1 MSDTNPRRPRVFDAD
16 DPALDFPVPP
26 TSAAPAATAAGTTA
40 GPGADVDAADAPPP
54 PRARSRPGWGSVLLS
69 ALLGLA
75 LLGIGAWFARLAS
88 AALLRDDWVGW
99 VANGLL
105 VVAGVAALG
114 IAIRELAGLARL
126 SRLTRLRKTAEAALR
141 AGDKRRER
149 EAVRALKSLLAA
161 RPELA
166 RPVQIFSEHEADVRE
181 AGELLRLA
189 DRELLVPLD
198 AAARRLILGSGKR
211 VAIVT
216 AMLPTPLLAMVFVL
230 YENLRLLKRL
240 AGLYGGRP
248 GGVGAWRLARMVV
261 AHIVA
266 TGGVALTDDLL
277 GQFLGQDLLRRLS
290 RRLGEGAFNAALTA
304 RIGAAAVE
312 VTRPLPYIEARP
324 VRARDLVAE
333 LFRKSEPAAVGP
345 RAGRTPA

>member
-26 TSAAPAATAAGTTA
+26 A
-40 GPGADVDAADAPPP
+40 GADRGPPATDVDTADAPRP
-54 PRARSRPGWGSVLLS
+54 PRAPSRSGWGSVLAS
-69 ALLGLA
+69 ALVGLA

-88 AALLRDDWVGW
+88 AALLRDDWIGW
-99 VANGLL
+99 LANGLL
-105 VVAGVAALG
+105 LVAGVAALA
-114 IAIRELAGLARL
+114 IAIKELVGLARL
-126 SRLTRLRKTAEAALR
+126 SRLTRLRKSAETALR
-141 AGDKRRER
+141 DRDKRRER
-149 EAVRALKSLLAA
+149 EAVRVLRSLLSS

-166 RPVQIFSEHEADVRE
+166 RPVQIFAEHEADVRE

-189 DRELLVPLD
+189 DRELLAPLD
-198 AAARRLILGSGKR
+198 TEARRLILASGKR

-240 AGLYGGRP
+240 AGVYGGRP

-312 VTRPLPYIEARP
+312 VTRPLPFIEARP

-333 LFRKSEPAAVGP
+333 LFRRIGP
-345 RAGRTPA
+345 TADRRAGRPPP

>member
-1 MSDTNPRRPRVFDAD
+1 MTSDTNPRRPRAFDTD
-16 DPALDFPVPP
+16 DPALDFPSAHDELATGHPA
-26 TSAAPAATAAGTTA
+26 AAP
-40 GPGADVDAADAPPP
+40 PSHEPEEPSRP
-54 PRARSRPGWGSVLLS
+54 PRRRARRPGWGSILLS

-99 VANGLL
+99 TANALLL
-105 VVAGVAALG
+105 VAAVAALA
-114 IAIRELAGLARL
+114 IAIKELVGLARL
-126 SRLTRLRKTAEAALR
+126 TRLTRLRTAAETVLREA
-141 AGDKRRER
+141 DERRER
-149 EAVRALKSLLAA
+149 EVVKALRALLAE

-166 RPVQIFSEHEADVRE
+166 RATQIFAAHEGDVRE
-181 AGELLRLA
+181 PGELIRLA
-189 DRELLVPLD
+189 DRELLAPID
-198 AAARRLILGSGKR
+198 TEARRLILGSGKR

-230 YENLRLLKRL
+230 YENLRLLKRI
-240 AGLYGGRP
+240 AAIYGGRP
-248 GGVGAWRLARMVV
+248 GGVGAWRLGRMVV

-312 VTRPLPYIEARP
+312 VTRPLPYVEARP

-333 LFRKSEPAAVGP
+333 LFRKSAAAGGSKQGV
-345 RAGRTPA
+345 RAPT